1 MREVYLTAGEI
12 LTCAGDIEGTWSALL
27 SRKTALAPKK
37 LAGFDQA
44 WPLGVIPDLPDE
56 GQGTNVRL
64 DALFDRLFRALP
76 PLEKETPLILATTK
90 GAADEFLDQQAPY
103 QGQPWQIGE
112 QLCKR
117 LSLTGGHTTVSAA
130 CASSTI
136 AIIQAALRIAGGECE
151 QALVVGVDLVSRFVL
166 GGFASLKG
174 LSPGG
179 CRPFDSKRDGLS
191 LGEGG
196 GWLLLSNHRTSFN
209 STGCVLF
216 PSGWGIT
223 CDAVHITA
231 PCRRGSGLIAA
242 ISQATS
248 NMNGAVGGINAH
260 GTGTIYNDA
269 MELTAFNAI
278 WGLSGKSGTKSK
290 KCQEPPPVCS
300 VKGGIGHCLGAA
312 GIIEA
317 VLSLKSLETGVLPPT
332 VGFMESAANTP
343 QISGQEAI
351 PLHSP
356 SILSCNSGFGGI
368 NAAVVFSRL
377 V

>member
-12 LTCAGDIEGTWSALL
+12 LTCAGDSEGTWSALL
-27 SRKTALAPKK
+27 SGRTALAPKN
-37 LAGFDQA
+37 LAGFA
-44 WPLGVIPDLPDE
+44 WPLGIIPDLPDE
-56 GQGTNVRL
+56 GHGTSVRL
-64 DALFDRLFRALP
+64 DALFDRLFRTLP

-90 GAADEFLDQQAPY
+90 GAADELLDPPSSY

-112 QLCKR
+112 QVCKH
-117 LSLTGGHTTVSAA
+117 LSLTGGNTTVSAA

-136 AIIQAALRIAGGECE
+136 AIIQAALRIAGGECD
-151 QALVVGVDLVSRFVL
+151 QALVVGVDLISRFVL

-179 CRPFDSKRDGLS
+179 CKPFDTKRDGLS

-196 GWLLLSNHRTSFN
+196 GWLLLSNRRKPFN
-209 STGCVLF
+209 SMGCVLS
-216 PSGWGIT
+216 PIGWGIT

-231 PCRRGSGLIAA
+231 PCRQGSGLIAA

-248 NMNGAVGGINAH
+248 NMDVTVGGINAH
-260 GTGTIYNDA
+260 GTGTVYNDA

-278 WGLSGKSGTKSK
+278 WGLSGKSGMTTQKY
-290 KCQEPPPVCS
+290 QEPPPVCS
-300 VKGGIGHCLGAA
+300 IKGGIGHCLGAA

-317 VLSLKSLETGVLPPT
+317 ILSLKSLETGVLPPT
-332 VGFMESAANTP
+332 VGFMESATNTP
-343 QISGQEAI
+343 LISGQEAI
-351 PLHSP
+351 PLCSP

-368 NAAVVFSRL
+368 NAALVFSRL
-377 V
+377 A